1 MFKSFDEIELYALEH
16 AAKKRVALAG
26 SQDVDALSAVVMA
39 RRKGAIEATLVG
51 DEETTRKHLADLNE
65 SADCYSFVHEP
76 SGPQCAR
83 IACDMVRNKEADIPM
98 KGAMQTAEFLKAV
111 LDKNLGF
118 VSEKTLITQATVFE
132 YKKEDRLMIVTD
144 CAIAITP
151 DYDDKIKIVTNAVK
165 LANRMRNNCPK
176 VAIVAPVETVNP
188 AMQST
193 IDAAMLSKACQR
205 GQIKG
210 CVIDGPLGLD
220 NAVSLEAARH
230 KGIVSD
236 VAGMADILIMPDI
249 CAGNIFTKS
258 LTYFG
263 DLRTGAAMNGTTS
276 PVVMTSRTDSSED
289 KYRSILLATL

>member
-1 MFKSFDEIELYALEH
+1 MYKNFDEIEKYALSL
-16 AAKKRVALAG
+16 ATKKRVALAG

-39 RRKGAIEATLVG
+39 KRKGAIEATLVG
-51 DEETTRKHLADLNE
+51 DEETTRKRLTDLNE
-65 SADCYSFVHEP
+65 SADGYRFVNEP
-76 SGPQCAR
+76 NGPQCAG

-98 KGAMQTAEFLKAV
+98 KGAMQTADFLRAV
-111 LDKNLGF
+111 LDKNFGF
-118 VSEKTLITQATVFE
+118 VPEKALITQATVFE
-132 YKKEDRLMIVTD
+132 YKREGRLMIVTD
-144 CAIAITP
+144 CAISIAP
-151 DYDDKIKIVTNAVK
+151 DYGDKIKIVTNAVK
-165 LANRMRNNCPK
+165 LANRLRNNCPK
-176 VAIVAPVETVNP
+176 VAIIAPVEIVNP

-249 CAGNIFTKS
+249 GAGNIFTKS

-263 DLRTGAAMNGTTS
+263 ELRTAAAMNGTVS
-276 PVVMTSRTDSSED
+276 PVVMTSRTDSGED